1 MQFLYVGGRKDAV
14 TGNDFAP
21 RMLAVVAAAIVVIV
35 GGAAVSHILVRKQY
49 R

>member
-1 MQFLYVGGRKDAV
+1 M